1 LKNIGNE
8 IYYLI
13 HLISSLSSLIDDD
26 EKGKR
31 GKKNCKESKKGRK
44 NYESDIEMDDEIFD
58 GNRYTASEEEIE
70 F

>member
-1 LKNIGNE
+1 VRIYTLKNIANE

-26 EKGKR
+26 KEGR
-31 GKKNCKESKKGRK
+31 KKKVKKGRK
-44 NYESDIEMDDEIFD
+44 NYESDIEMDDGIWLVIDIRQAEK
-58 GNRYTASEEEIE
+58 EIE